1 MPAIPGGSRQQL
13 ATHDRDGLARE
24 RYTVAAY
31 FHLDQTAAGGG
42 LPRRERG
49 PTETA
54 SPMGTEAAV
63 RRSGHRIL
71 VDAGTRGEVA
81 RHEVDAVGLGFG
93 RAPPSLCRGS
103 QPLLYCCPTADS
115 HNRGIHLKVAVQL
128 SKKRDHLSL

>member
-1 MPAIPGGSRQQL
+1 M
-13 ATHDRDGLARE
+13 HDRDGLARE

-31 FHLDQTAAGGG
+31 FHLDETAAGGG

-54 SPMGTEAAV
+54 SPMGCEAAV

-81 RHEVDAVGLGFG
+81 RHEVDAVGLGPCG
-93 RAPPSLCRGS
+93 DDDSAGDRNVAEPPDVTTRYEIGDVVELRE
-103 QPLLYCCPTADS
+103 
-115 HNRGIHLKVAVQL
+115 
-128 SKKRDHLSL
+128 